1 LRFTYDQNLRETV
14 LKTAA
19 ADAGLPPV
27 ASVKVCTDGT
37 VA

>member
-14 LKTAA
+14 LEP
-19 ADAGLPPV
+19 ADAGLLPV
-27 ASVKVCTDGT
+27 APVKVCTDGT